1 MIDLHVPFTPMQAP
15 VAPAIKYGLHMLTY
29 AYICL
34 HAKSVDLCC
43 ESYDSKLDGHGPGT
57 FSAGRV

>member
-1 MIDLHVPFTPMQAP
+1 MQAP

-29 AYICL
+29 GL

-43 ESYDSKLDGHGPGT
+43 ENYDSKLDGHGPGT
-57 FSAGRV
+57 FSGAGRV